1 MDRLIGLLDNQGP
14 LTGKELLEKTRMDKF
29 FLWKI
34 CNTCEKIITKIIGQ
48 RYLRLDKHV
57 EGYARLSPSILR
69 EFYSYTV
76 IGTEKH
82 YQKILAKAET
92 LQQDIKEISRR
103 KFELAQEVIKQIVE
117 SQEDPTIFKTGASFL
132 IAGDVVYEMAH
143 LEPRPESSTGELVK
157 GSDLDIVVVTQ
168 GLRNNTIKHL
178 DLSIYKQKNILRK
191 NPSYNEEIDYI
202 IKDISRVESQ
212 LEFDSFESMVA
223 AKILYEGQYLY
234 GNYALFQK
242 IKNMLAA
249 KGIPKKIAAL
259 EEKALIN
266 RNKARFSLLNNEGS
280 LLEEE
285 NMKLF
290 YTREE
295 KEEFF

>member
-1 MDRLIGLLDNQGP
+1 M
-14 LTGKELLEKTRMDKF
+14 K
-29 FLWKI
+29 W
-34 CNTCEKIITKIIGQ
+34 
-48 RYLRLDKHV
+48 
-57 EGYARLSPSILR
+57 
-69 EFYSYTV
+69 
-76 IGTEKH
+76 
-82 YQKILAKAET
+82 
-92 LQQDIKEISRR
+92 
-103 KFELAQEVIKQIVE
+103 
-117 SQEDPTIFKTGASFL
+117 
-132 IAGDVVYEMAH
+132 AH

-157 GSDLDIVVVTQ
+157 GSDLDIVVVTR
-168 GLRNNTIKHL
+168 GLPNNTIKHL
-178 DLSIYKQKNILRK
+178 DLSIYKQKNFLLR
-191 NPSYNEEIDYI
+191 NPSYNEEIEYI

-234 GNYALFQK
+234 GNYTLFQK
-242 IKNMLAA
+242 IKNMLVA

-259 EEKALIN
+259 EEKAIIN